1 MLVMLDM
8 VTLAVAW
15 VLVSLRVL
23 VIMVALGVVLVNV

>member
-23 VIMVALGVVLVNV
+23 VIMVALELILVGV